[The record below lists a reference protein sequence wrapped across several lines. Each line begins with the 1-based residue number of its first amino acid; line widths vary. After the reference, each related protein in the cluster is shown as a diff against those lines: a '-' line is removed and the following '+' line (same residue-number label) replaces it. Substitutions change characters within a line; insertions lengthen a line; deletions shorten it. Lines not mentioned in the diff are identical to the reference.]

1 MGAAPAEGGLPAGS
15 RSAERL
21 RGVAVEEIERS
32 AASVEEAIEAALVE
46 LGVTEQE
53 ALIEVV
59 QEPHGG
65 FLGLAS
71 RPAIVRVKARD
82 DGVPPAGESTE
93 QVPEEDEE
101 GAAAARSFLEG
112 LLDIMG
118 LDADVEILT
127 VGGVTYADVL
137 GAEENDEMALLI
149 GRHGHTLDA
158 LQELVRAHVQNQTEG
173 PCRLQVDVEDYRKR
187 RLAQVAKR
195 ARDAARTVRRT
206 GRPERLEPMSAFER
220 KVVHDAV
227 AAFEGLETAS
237 EGEEPNRSVVVRR
250 RHAGP

>member
-1 MGAAPAEGGLPAGS
+1 
-15 RSAERL
+15 
-21 RGVAVEEIERS
+21 VEEIERS

-71 RPAIVRVKARD
+71 RPAIVRVRAREGEVRASD
-82 DGVPPAGESTE
+82 ESAGEVTDAD
-93 QVPEEDEE
+93 DEA
-101 GAAAARSFLEG
+101 AAAARSFLEG
-112 LLDIMG
+112 LIDIMG

-127 VGGVTYADVL
+127 VDGVTYADIL
-137 GAEENDEMALLI
+137 GAEENEEMALLI

-158 LQELVRAHVQNQTEG
+158 LQELVRAHVQNQTAG

-187 RLAQVAKR
+187 RLAQVAKH
-195 ARDAARTVRRT
+195 ARDAARTVLRT
-206 GRPERLEPMSAFER
+206 GRSERLEPMTAFER

-227 AAFEGLETAS
+227 AAFEELETSS
-237 EGEEPNRSVVVRR
+237 EGEEPNRRVVVRR
-250 RHAGP
+250 RHEGP